1 MTVKSSNMST
11 DHDSPTAERPASD
24 GRSPERTS
32 LPVGTSVEVRSRF
45 DRRWARGF
53 SIAAVTTDAYQLRR
67 VSDGSVL
74 PAWFPRDE
82 IRRTAL
88 N

>member
-1 MTVKSSNMST
+1 MTVKSTNMTT
-11 DHDSPTAERPASD
+11 DHDSPTA
-24 GRSPERTS
+24 GRALPERNAPERVS

-45 DRRWARGF
+45 DQRWARGF
-53 SIAAVTTDAYQLRR
+53 SVAAVATDAYQLRR

>member
-1 MTVKSSNMST
+1 MTVKSTNMTT
-11 DHDSPTAERPASD
+11 DNHSPTSERRAADRPAAERP
-24 GRSPERTS
+24 S

-53 SIAAVTTDAYQLRR
+53 SVAAVTADAYQLRR

>member
-1 MTVKSSNMST
+1 MTVNSQRMTT
-11 DHDSPTAERPASD
+11 DHDARPTV
-24 GRSPERTS
+24 

-53 SIAAVTTDAYQLRR
+53 NVAAVTPDAYQLRR